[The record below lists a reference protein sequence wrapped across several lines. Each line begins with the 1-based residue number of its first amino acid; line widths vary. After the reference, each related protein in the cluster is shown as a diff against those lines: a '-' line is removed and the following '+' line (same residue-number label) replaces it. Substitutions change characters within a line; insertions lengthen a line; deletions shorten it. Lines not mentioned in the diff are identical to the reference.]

1 MKKQK
6 PIIRT
11 LTSRSFKS
19 NKTRNLVAILAI
31 VLTTLMFTSLFVLS
45 QSMVKNLQEM
55 NFQQAGYNSHLTFS
69 SLTDAEIDK
78 ITAHEAVKDWGK
90 SIVIGVAENEEL
102 TGRQVEIRYADENYV
117 ASAFSMPTTGKLP
130 VNENEI
136 ALDTI
141 TLDKMGLPY
150 ELGQEITLRWR
161 KDLTRTDYTTSS
173 FVLSGYWDGNSAAM
187 ASMAWVSQAFVEK
200 ECAGINQE
208 DQRNNGQFFGMGM
221 LHVNV
226 GSGNYLEQTAEE
238 ILTDTGLTGISYG
251 TNMAYDST
259 MNQNIMKEVI
269 PMLICMVLVFASGY
283 LIIYNIFQISVA
295 TDIRFYG
302 KLKTLGT
309 SKKQLKKMI
318 YGQANRLSLIGI
330 PIGLILGYVLG
341 TVLVPML
348 ITGTGTEAAVSVTP
362 YVFIGSALFA
372 YLTVLISCMKPAK
385 IAGKVSPMEAL
396 RYTDTGTNSKKKI
409 KKSTGGASI
418 PKMALA
424 NLGRNKKRT
433 FTVICSLTLGL
444 VLLTCIYAKN
454 ASFDIDK
461 YMSQQVI
468 SDFEVK
474 DSSIATNFGT
484 YNPYGTTISDEL
496 VSRINSLDGL
506 VATGHLYSQVFVHEI
521 GATALANIQ
530 TYYNADERL
539 PYIEATDAGLAQSY
553 HDMIDSGEC
562 VAVLYGVDG
571 LILDTFSE
579 DYRILDGT
587 FDKDRFQ
594 SGSYILVEAAEG
606 AEETEK
612 ETQPTYSV
620 GDMVDLNGQQ
630 YEVMGIVANITAITE
645 GVNSDTADFLSFYLP
660 ADTFREMYPENTL
673 RKMFFDVAGE
683 FQPQAEQML
692 IDYRNDADKSLT
704 FTSKNTLTEHYQ
716 EQTRA
721 NTITGFSI
729 SVIIAFV
736 GILNFI
742 NSMVT
747 AIVSRQKEFAMIQS
761 IGMTKRQLRSML
773 IDEGLYY
780 AVSTLIASYVLGTL
794 GVVIGVRWVVS
805 GDWTATFHFTLM
817 PLVICTPILIIF
829 AILIPYICFKNLEK
843 QSIVE
848 RLRATD

>member
-69 SLTDAEIDK
+69 SLTDAEMDK

-102 TGRQVEIRYADENYV
+102 TGRQVEIRYADENYA

-161 KDLTRTDYTTSS
+161 KDLTSADYTTSN

-208 DQRNNGQFFGMGM
+208 DQRDNGQFFGMGM

-226 GSGNYLEQTAEE
+226 GSGNYLEQTAEQ

-318 YGQANRLSLIGI
+318 YGQASRLSLIGI

-348 ITGTGTEAAVSVTP
+348 ITSTGTKAAVSVTP

-396 RYTDTGTNSKKKI
+396 RYTDTGTNGKKKI

-496 VSRINSLDGL
+496 VSQINSLDGL
-506 VATGHLYSQVFVHEI
+506 EATGHLYSQVFVHEI

-539 PYIEATDAGLAQSY
+539 PYIEATDARLAQSY

-579 DYRILDGT
+579 DYRILDGA

-594 SGSYILVEAAEG
+594 SGGYILVEAALD
-606 AEETEK
+606 AEEMEK

-620 GDMVDLNGQQ
+620 GDMVNLNGQQ

-660 ADTFREMYPENTL
+660 ADTFRGMYPDNTI
-673 RKMFFDVAGE
+673 RKMFFDVADE
-683 FQPQAEQML
+683 FQLQAEQML
-692 IDYRNDADKSLT
+692 IDYRNDTDKSLT
-704 FTSKNTLTEHYQ
+704 FTSKNTLAEHYQ
-716 EQTRA
+716 ENTRA

-780 AVSTLIASYVLGTL
+780 AVSTLVASYVLGTL
-794 GVVIGVRWVVS
+794 GVAIGVRAMVS
-805 GDWTATFHFTLM
+805 GEWTATFHFTLT

>member
-6 PIIRT
+6 SIIRT
-11 LTSRSFKS
+11 LINRSFQA

-45 QSMVKNLQEM
+45 QSMVKNIQEM

-69 SLTDAEIDK
+69 SLTDAEMEQ

-102 TGRQVEIRYADENYV
+102 AGRQVEIRYANENYAV
-117 ASAFSMPTTGKLP
+117 STFSLPTVGNLP

-150 ELGQEITLRWR
+150 ELGQKISLIWR
-161 KDLTRTDYTTSS
+161 KDLNSTDYTASS

-187 ASMAWVSQAFVEK
+187 ASMAWVSEEFVQK
-200 ECAGINQE
+200 ECAGINQA
-208 DQRNNGQFFGMGM
+208 DQRDHGQFFGVGM

-226 GSGNYLEQTAEE
+226 GSSKYLEQTAEQ
-238 ILTDTGLTGISYG
+238 ILTDTGLTDISYG

-259 MNQNIMKEVI
+259 MNRNIMKEVI

-295 TDIRFYG
+295 ADIRFYG

-330 PIGLILGYVLG
+330 PIGLVLGYGLG
-341 TVLVPML
+341 AVLVPVM
-348 ITGTGTEAAVSVTP
+348 ITGTSEKASVAVNP

-396 RYTDTGTNSKKKI
+396 RYTDTGTGSKKKI

-444 VLLTCIYAKN
+444 VLLTSIYAKN

-468 SDFEVK
+468 SDFEVR
-474 DSSIATNFGT
+474 DSSIASNFST
-484 YNPYGTTISDEL
+484 YNPYGTTISEEL
-496 VSRINSLDGL
+496 VSQIDSLTGL
-506 VATGHLYSQVFVHEI
+506 EAAGHLYSQVFIHQISES
-521 GATALANIQ
+521 ALTNIQ
-530 TYYNADERL
+530 TYYNANERL
-539 PYIEATDAGLAQSY
+539 PYIEATDTGLAQAY
-553 HDMIDSGEC
+553 YDMIDSGEC
-562 VAVLYGVDG
+562 TSILYGVDG

-579 DYRILDGT
+579 DCRIVDGT
-587 FDKDRFQ
+587 FDKDKFQ
-594 SGSYILVEAAEG
+594 SGSYVLVEAAPD
-606 AEETEK
+606 AEELEK

-620 GDMVDLNGQQ
+620 GDMVELNGRQ
-630 YEVMGIVANITAITE
+630 YEVMGIVAKITTITE
-645 GVNSDTADFLSFYLP
+645 GVNGDTADFLSFYLP
-660 ADTFREMYPENTL
+660 ADTFKELYPENTM
-673 RKMFFDVAGE
+673 RKIFFDVADE
-683 FQPQAEQML
+683 YQPQAEQML
-692 IDYRNDADKSLT
+692 IDYRSSTDKSLT
-704 FTSKNTLTEHYQ
+704 FTSKATLIEHYQ

-721 NTITGFSI
+721 NTIMGFSI
-729 SVIIAFV
+729 SMIIAFV
-736 GILNFI
+736 GVLNFI

-773 IDEGLYY
+773 VDEGLYY
-780 AVSTLIASYVLGTL
+780 AGSTLVASYILGTL
-794 GVVIGVRWVVS
+794 AVTIGVRAMVS
-805 GDWTATFHFTLM
+805 GDWTATFHFTIL
-817 PLVICTPILIIF
+817 PLIICTPILIIF
-829 AILIPYICFKNLEK
+829 AILIPYLCFKNLEK

-848 RLRATD
+848 RLRAID